1 MSIIFALLSTCSI
14 GLSDFYASNVT
25 KRTRANE
32 VSSTVLFAGLIVM
45 AASSLF
51 WTGHPTNSDLLH
63 GALAGVANGLGV
75 LLLLFAYSRASL
87 GSTAPTA
94 AVIMSSMPVL
104 WDVLVSGNSPSTIA
118 SIGLVLGV
126 IAIAMTSYERRGP
139 ESNRGGLIFAILS
152 GLVFGV
158 MFVQLSYI
166 SNDAGGSPLLVQ
178 RGLAFLVAM
187 AVTRSTGPRIFP
199 AKRRDFLVAFAAGLF
214 AIAAV
219 IVFVLALRGG
229 SLAVVSILASQY
241 AAVAVLLGV
250 LFRGQRLWW
259 CQGVG
264 LAASS
269 IAVALIAL
277 G

>member
-32 VSSTVLFAGLIVM
+32 VSSTVLFAGLLVM
-45 AASSLF
+45 AGSSLF
-51 WTGHPTNSDLLH
+51 WTGRPTNSDFVH
-63 GALAGVANGLGV
+63 GAFAGVANGVAV
-75 LLLLFAYSRASL
+75 LLLLFAYSRGSL

-94 AVIMSSMPVL
+94 AVIMSSVPVL
-104 WDVLVSGNSPSTIA
+104 WDVLVSGTSPSTIT

-126 IAIAMTSYERRGP
+126 IAIAMTSYERGGSG
-139 ESNRGGLIFAILS
+139 SNRGGLIPAVLAGI
-152 GLVFGV
+152 VFGIL
-158 MFVQLSYI
+158 FVELSYI
-166 SNDAGGSPLLVQ
+166 SEDAGGTPLLIQ
-178 RGLAFLVAM
+178 RGTAFLVAM
-187 AVTRSTGPRIFP
+187 AVTRATGPRIFP
-199 AKRRDFLVAFAAGLF
+199 AKRRDFLVSFGAGIFAV
-214 AIAAV
+214 AAV
-219 IVFVLALRGG
+219 ILFVLALRGG
-229 SLAVVSILASQY
+229 SLAVVSVLGSQY

-264 LAASS
+264 LAGSS
-269 IAVALIAL
+269 VSVALITL